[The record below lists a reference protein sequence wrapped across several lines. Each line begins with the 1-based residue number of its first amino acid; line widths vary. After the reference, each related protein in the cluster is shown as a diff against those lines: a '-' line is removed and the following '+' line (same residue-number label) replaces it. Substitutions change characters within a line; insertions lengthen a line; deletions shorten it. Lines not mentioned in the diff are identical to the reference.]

1 MVRFGVSRK
10 RLAGALAL
18 SLASLLLLVAACG
31 NTNSGTG
38 STKTYR
44 VAVVL
49 PTISI
54 NILHDIYQGTL
65 DEAKKIGHIQI
76 LEAANLDTTA
86 FLNDCERLVGE
97 HVDALLYDSIDAA
110 GHVPCIQKAKN
121 AGIKVICLVA
131 CVNGNLDD
139 ATVTIDAV
147 NDGKLQG
154 QYVAKTIGSGDVGF
168 LEGAPGD
175 TFGLDIGKGF
185 REAISAC
192 SGCKM
197 VADVPGGVD
206 RNTAYTTTLQVLTAH
221 PGIKAVAG
229 SNDDVG
235 LGIVKGIQQQGKL
248 GQVLSLGHGGSC
260 SGLQS
265 ILQGQLSFTVVIPGH
280 VEGVSAL
287 DTAWDLIQK
296 KSVPAVKYIQ
306 AVGLD
311 TQTAKA
317 ILDGSTPNP
326 SGIDLKA
333 GLEAAQKGC

>member
-1 MVRFGVSRK
+1 VVRFGISRR
-10 RLAGALAL
+10 RLTSALGLAL
-18 SLASLLLLVAACG
+18 GTLLLTVAACG
-31 NTNSGTG
+31 GNSAATGT
-38 STKTYR
+38 TKTYR
-44 VAVVL
+44 IAVVL

-54 NILHDIYQGTL
+54 NILHDVYQGTL

-76 LEAANLDTTA
+76 AEAADLDTTA
-86 FLNDCERLVGE
+86 FLNDCQRLISE
-97 HVDALLYDSIDAA
+97 HVDALLYDSIDAS
-110 GHVPCIQKAKN
+110 GHAPCIQQAKS
-121 AGIKVICLVA
+121 AGIKVVCLVA
-131 CVNGNLDD
+131 CVNGHLDD

-154 QYVAKTIGSGDVGF
+154 GYVAKAIGSGEVGF

-185 REAISAC
+185 REAIAGC

-206 RNTAYTTTLQVLTAH
+206 RNTAYTTSLQVLTAH
-221 PGIKAVAG
+221 PNIKAIAG

-235 LGIVKGIQQQGKL
+235 LGIVKGVQQQGKL

-265 ILQGQLSFTVVIPGH
+265 ILQNQLSFTVVIPGH
-280 VEGVSAL
+280 ATGVAGI
-287 DTAWDLIQK
+287 DAAWKLINKQ
-296 KSVPAVKYIQ
+296 SVPSTKYIQ

-311 TQTAKA
+311 TKMANA
-317 ILDGSTPNP
+317 ILAGSQPNP

-333 GLEAAQKGC
+333 GLQQAKKGC